1 MCIRDSFVSDY
12 ILQGGEAAGFLL
24 ESLEKERMVGA
35 AQRDGFRR
43 AHAAG
48 ANIAFGTDA
57 GVFPHGKNAQQF
69 SYMVKYGMT
78 ELEAIQAATVK
89 GAELL
94 GMEGVGALN
103 PGAYADLIAVKGDPL
118 QDIRTL
124 ESPVFVMK
132 GGEVYRSEL
141 DQ

>member
-1 MCIRDSFVSDY
+1 
-12 ILQGGEAAGFLL
+12 
-24 ESLEKERMVGA
+24 
-35 AQRDGFRR
+35 
-43 AHAAG
+43 
-48 ANIAFGTDA
+48 
-57 GVFPHGKNAQQF
+57 
-69 SYMVKYGMT
+69 MVKYGMT

-132 GGEVYRSEL
+132 GGEIYRSEL

>member
-1 MCIRDSFVSDY
+1 
-12 ILQGGEAAGFLL
+12 
-24 ESLEKERMVGA
+24 
-35 AQRDGFRR
+35 
-43 AHAAG
+43 
-48 ANIAFGTDA
+48 
-57 GVFPHGKNAQQF
+57 
-69 SYMVKYGMT
+69 MVKYGMT

-94 GMEGVGALN
+94 GMDGVGVLI

-132 GGEVYRSEL
+132 GGEIYRSEL

>member
-1 MCIRDSFVSDY
+1 
-12 ILQGGEAAGFLL
+12 
-24 ESLEKERMVGA
+24 MVGA

-132 GGEVYRSEL
+132 GGEIYRSEL